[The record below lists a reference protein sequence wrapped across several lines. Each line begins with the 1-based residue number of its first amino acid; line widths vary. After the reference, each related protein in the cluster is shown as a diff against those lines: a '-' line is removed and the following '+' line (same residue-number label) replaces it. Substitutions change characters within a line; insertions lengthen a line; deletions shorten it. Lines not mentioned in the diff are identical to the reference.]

1 MRQWCFFVQGPDP
14 AKKSIGR
21 IRAGLTAFM
30 GDQMRKILVVNSKGG
45 CGKTTVATNLA
56 VALAARGEDVALAD
70 ADRQK
75 SSLSWTKRRPKSL
88 TKIQG
93 LNWSKAETIGDDK
106 AKDLDSIVIDGP
118 GGLRSELAK
127 TLIAEAS
134 EIVVPVLASAF
145 DWDATIKFL
154 NGISDIK
161 RVRKGKADIHVVANR
176 INRRSTQVAELE
188 RTLSENGYPLL
199 CRISDRV
206 LYARHAAAG
215 SGIFDWKDAKDHEI
229 RGQWHPLLQAVDV

>member
-1 MRQWCFFVQGPDP
+1 
-14 AKKSIGR
+14 
-21 IRAGLTAFM
+21 
-30 GDQMRKILVVNSKGG
+30 MRKILVVNSKGG

-75 SSLSWTKRRPKSL
+75 SSLSWAKRRPKNL
-88 TKIQG
+88 VPVEG
-93 LNWSKAETIGDDK
+93 LNWSKENAIGDK
-106 AKDLDSIVIDGP
+106 SKGLDAIVIDGP

-134 EIVVPVLASAF
+134 DIVVPVLASAF
-145 DWDATIKFL
+145 DWNATLKFL
-154 NGISDIK
+154 DDISDIK

-176 INRRSTQVAELE
+176 INRRSTQVGELE
-188 RTLSENGYPLL
+188 QTLAKKGYPVL

-206 LYARHAAAG
+206 LYAKHAAAG
-215 SGIFDWKDAKDHEI
+215 SGVFDYSDSRSHEI
-229 RGQWHPLLQAVDV
+229 RGQWHPLLQVVDS

>member
-1 MRQWCFFVQGPDP
+1 
-14 AKKSIGR
+14 
-21 IRAGLTAFM
+21 
-30 GDQMRKILVVNSKGG
+30 MRKILVVNSKGG
-45 CGKTTVATNLA
+45 CGKTTLATNLA

-75 SSLSWTKRRPKSL
+75 SSLSWTKRRPKNLVAIES
-88 TKIQG
+88 
-93 LNWSKAETIGDDK
+93 LNWSKENAIGDK
-106 AKDLDSIVIDGP
+106 GKGLDAIVIDGP

-134 EIVVPVLASAF
+134 DIVVPVLASAF
-145 DWDATIKFL
+145 DWNATLKFL
-154 NGISDIK
+154 DDISDIK

-176 INRRSTQVAELE
+176 INKRSNQVADLE
-188 RTLSENGYPLL
+188 HTLSKKGYPVL

-215 SGIFDWKDAKDHEI
+215 TAIFDQHDTKDYEV
-229 RGQWHPLLQAVDV
+229 RGQWHPLLQAVDC

>member
-1 MRQWCFFVQGPDP
+1 
-14 AKKSIGR
+14 
-21 IRAGLTAFM
+21 
-30 GDQMRKILVVNSKGG
+30 MRKILVVNSKGG
-45 CGKTTVATNLA
+45 CGKTTLATNLA

-75 SSLSWTKRRPKSL
+75 SSLSWTKRRPKNLVAIES
-88 TKIQG
+88 
-93 LNWSKAETIGDDK
+93 LNWSKENAIGDK
-106 AKDLDSIVIDGP
+106 GKGLDAIVIDGP

-134 EIVVPVLASAF
+134 DIVVPVLASAF
-145 DWDATIKFL
+145 DWNATLKFL
-154 NGISDIK
+154 DDISDIK

-176 INRRSTQVAELE
+176 INKRSNQVADLE
-188 RTLSENGYPLL
+188 HTLSKKGYPVL

-215 SGIFDWKDAKDHEI
+215 TAVFDQHDTKDHEV
-229 RGQWHPLLQAVDV
+229 RGQWHPLLQAVDC